1 MHRLYENNEIVIFW
15 NSDKCFHSTKCIQNS
30 PKTFDVSRR
39 PWIQLGLAENP
50 EVWNAVEQCPSGAL
64 SILYRHGI
72 KVVMEP
78 KNCRSVAYD
87 SDKLIGECD
96 YQESESGWSIYHTE
110 VDPAHGGK
118 GIAKRLVYAV
128 IEAAERKGMNVTAT
142 CSYAMKVLGN
152 E

>member
-30 PKTFDVSRR
+30 PKTFNPSGK
-39 PWIQLGLAENP
+39 PWIQLDNAENP

-72 KVVMEP
+72 KVVMESE
-78 KNCRSVAYD
+78 KCRSVAFD
-87 SDKLIGECD
+87 GDKMIGECD
-96 YQESESGWSIYHTE
+96 YQESDSGWCIYHTE
-110 VDPAHGGK
+110 VDPEFGGK
-118 GIAKRLVYAV
+118 GIARRLVYAV
-128 IEAAERKGMNVTAT
+128 IEAAERKDVSVMAT
-142 CSYAMKVLGN
+142 CSYAMKVMG

>member
-39 PWIQLGLAENP
+39 PWIQLGHAENP

-72 KVVMEP
+72 NVIMKPDE
-78 KNCRSVAYD
+78 CRSVAFD
-87 SDKLIGECD
+87 GDMQIGECD
-96 YQESESGWSIYHTE
+96 YQESDAGWCIYHTE
-110 VDPAHGGK
+110 VDPEYGGK

-128 IEAAERKGMNVTAT
+128 IEAAERKKVGVSAT
-142 CSYAMKVLGN
+142 CSYAVKVLN

>member
-30 PKTFDVSRR
+30 PKTFDVSRK
-39 PWIQLGLAENP
+39 PWIQLGHVENS
-50 EVWNAVEQCPSGAL
+50 EIWNAVEQCPSGAL

-72 KVVMEP
+72 KVVVKSDE
-78 KNCRSVAYD
+78 CRSVAFD
-87 SDKLIGECD
+87 GDKQIGECD
-96 YQESESGWSIYHTE
+96 YQELESGWCIYHTE
-110 VDPAHGGK
+110 VNPEYGGK

-128 IEAAERKGMNVTAT
+128 IEAAERKKTAISST
-142 CSYAMKVLGN
+142 CSYAVKLLN